1 MDSSIRESAANERR
15 MTAATIQ
22 IRKSSRFHAL
32 AGASAIFVMIVLL
45 GGFAVPWI
53 SPYGSGELRPDN
65 LLEGPSWSHPMG
77 TDALGR
83 DLLTRVLYG
92 ARVSMTVGI
101 GTALI
106 ALVIGTTYGLVSGF
120 KGGKLDDF
128 MMRIVDIFYG
138 LPDML
143 IFILLSLLFGKSIVG
158 LLIALGLVTW
168 VRFARITRG
177 QVLQAKEFVYVEGAR
192 AMGAPRRRI
201 LLRHILPNILGPI
214 LVTLTFSIPAAIL
227 AESTLSFI
235 GLGINDPYSGWG
247 TSWGTLAQDGWR
259 AMRAYPHIIFFPAA
273 AIVLTILAFN
283 TTQVYRGRGGQRR
296 AMAGGEVPLRNG
308 QPGSARTKARMS
320 RGARRARWLNVPPV
334 ARRVVAKVCQERPL
348 VACSSTSLRRPA
360 GAPLTRPVMPP
371 PALSRSEIRGT
382 TRSVIAVVRS
392 AAASVKP
399 NVTVRDGPVA
409 GV

>member
-1 MDSSIRESAANERR
+1 MDLSIRESAANERR
-15 MTAATIQ
+15 MTTATMQ
-22 IRKSSRFHAL
+22 IRKFRRFDGL
-32 AGASAIFVMIVLL
+32 AGASAVFIMIVLL

-53 SPYGSGELRPDN
+53 SPYGSGELREDN
-65 LLEGPSWSHPMG
+65 LLAGPSWTHPMG

-106 ALVIGTTYGLVSGF
+106 ALIIGTTYGLISGF
-120 KGGKLDDF
+120 KGGGLDDF
-128 MMRIVDIFYG
+128 MMRLVDIFYG

-143 IFILLSLLFGKSIVG
+143 IFILLSLLLGKSIGG
-158 LLIALGLVTW
+158 LLLALGLVTW

-201 LLRHILPNILGPI
+201 LMRHILPNILGPI

-259 AMRAYPHIIFFPAA
+259 AMRAYPHIIFFPAG

-283 TTQVYRGRGGQRR
+283 TVGN
-296 AMAGGEVPLRNG
+296 ALRDLLD
-308 QPGSARTKARMS
+308 PRTR
-320 RGARRARWLNVPPV
+320 
-334 ARRVVAKVCQERPL
+334 
-348 VACSSTSLRRPA
+348 
-360 GAPLTRPVMPP
+360 
-371 PALSRSEIRGT
+371 
-382 TRSVIAVVRS
+382 
-392 AAASVKP
+392 
-399 NVTVRDGPVA
+399 
-409 GV
+409 